1 MRILFLCSGLE
12 PGRDGVGDY
21 TRSLA
26 AECVRQ
32 GHECRIVSLN
42 DNASGEEPGC
52 LRCAASLPWA
62 RRVEQARQS
71 VAEFDPDWISLQFVP
86 YGFHRKGI
94 PWRLAH
100 ALKPV
105 VAGRPLQIMFH
116 ELWIGSAEGA
126 SFKHRLV
133 GAVQR
138 RCILRMLRVLA
149 PRVVHTSNATYIGLL
164 KKAGIEAAPLP
175 LFGNIPVVEKTVDF
189 PSQLAVAG
197 IDPTE
202 RGNWWLGLFF
212 GTLHPE
218 WEPQPLLGI
227 LLAAAKRANRRVGL
241 LAVGRLGAAG
251 EAIWERMMRDY
262 GDEITFSK
270 FGGQSA
276 ERISELL
283 QIADFGIAASPWNLI
298 GKSGSAAA
306 MLDHGLPVIVTR
318 KEEIA
323 GVHFIPDPLLYRCD
337 EMLESRLV
345 SGLPKR
351 APESRVVPIAAL
363 FSKSLQQAAHER
375 AQSPRA

>member
-1 MRILFLCSGLE
+1 
-12 PGRDGVGDY
+12 
-21 TRSLA
+21 
-26 AECVRQ
+26 
-32 GHECRIVSLN
+32 
-42 DNASGEEPGC
+42 
-52 LRCAASLPWA
+52 
-62 RRVEQARQS
+62 
-71 VAEFDPDWISLQFVP
+71 
-86 YGFHRKGI
+86 
-94 PWRLAH
+94 
-100 ALKPV
+100 
-105 VAGRPLQIMFH
+105 
-116 ELWIGSAEGA
+116 
-126 SFKHRLV
+126 
-133 GAVQR
+133 
-138 RCILRMLRVLA
+138 MLRVLA